1 MQIIIYEP
9 CESSDGNERIEHAL
23 HHIIA
28 QNNEILEAVV
38 ESPARLAALSD
49 KLKASAA
56 ALRAA
61 TKAALKP

>member
-1 MQIIIYEP
+1 MIIIYEP
-9 CESSDGNERIEHAL
+9 CNSHDSNERLEHAL

-28 QNNEILEAVV
+28 QNNEILAEVV
-38 ESPARLAALSD
+38 QSPARIQALSD

-61 TKAALKP
+61 TKAAIKPT

>member
-1 MQIIIYEP
+1 MIIIYEP
-9 CESSDGNERIEHAL
+9 CNSHDSTERIEHAL

-28 QNNEILEAVV
+28 QNNELLAAVV
-38 ESPARLAALSD
+38 GNPARIAQLSD

-61 TKAALKP
+61 TKAAIKPP